1 MASRVMHLAIVQA
14 LLPRQ
19 AWKDPEA
26 LVFGALLPD
35 AMPPGSNSRMS
46 HFVACQRGMRC
57 YDLKE
62 FRRLYG
68 DKLAEEGLYLG
79 YYLHL
84 IQDIVYRRFLYGP
97 YNLHF
102 RTPAERELLYRDY
115 AILNRYLIEKKGLA
129 PIAACPA
136 QAEEAEIRG
145 RFGLEPRRLLA
156 DLERDFTRAV
166 EGEAAFITREMAE
179 EYLGAALAL
188 CEKELDALKTGAPLL
203 DPWELAW
210 NIRRDS

>member
-1 MASRVMHLAIVQA
+1 MHLAIVQA

-68 DKLAEEGLYLG
+68 DKLAEEAVAAKDAVCGK
-79 YYLHL
+79 
-84 IQDIVYRRFLYGP
+84 RRCCPEFD
-97 YNLHF
+97 
-102 RTPAERELLYRDY
+102 DY
-115 AILNRYLIEKKGLA
+115 DD
-129 PIAACPA
+129 
-136 QAEEAEIRG
+136 
-145 RFGLEPRRLLA
+145 
-156 DLERDFTRAV
+156 DL
-166 EGEAAFITREMAE
+166 
-179 EYLGAALAL
+179 L
-188 CEKELDALKTGAPLL
+188 CE
-203 DPWELAW
+203 
-210 NIRRDS
+210 